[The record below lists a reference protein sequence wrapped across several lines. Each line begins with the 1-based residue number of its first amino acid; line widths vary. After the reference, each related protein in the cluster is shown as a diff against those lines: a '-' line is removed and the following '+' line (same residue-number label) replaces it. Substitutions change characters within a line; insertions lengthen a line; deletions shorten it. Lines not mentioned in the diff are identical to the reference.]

1 LIQKRIAVSF
11 VLAFMSASVPGY
23 SQGLKKIFSRKD
35 KVDSNYVK
43 PYANELTVRTFL
55 SKKYTSIK
63 IPGSIKYPSFS
74 YQPNT
79 TLNFGIGAT
88 YRSFSLNLAYGIPLL
103 NGDDATK
110 GKTKYLDLQGHFYSR
125 KFAFDFF
132 GQFYKGYYLSTENFI
147 PGYSRYYIRPD
158 IRARLVGFSTYYV
171 FNNERF
177 SYRASMLQTERQ
189 TKSAGTFVLG
199 GGIYYGSIASDSTLV
214 PHEIADQYPQGDVGR
229 LRFIKIG
236 PGIGYAYTFVYKEHW
251 FATASVTLNPTLDLI
266 RENTALADK
275 DRTDISMNYT
285 SRVALGYNSRR
296 WIYTASWVN
305 NTLNMQGTFNDGQY
319 RMSTGN
325 YRLTVARRLT
335 LNRKAKKALKPADAI
350 INAPKK
356 ILQ

>member
-1 LIQKRIAVSF
+1 MFACICS
-11 VLAFMSASVPGY
+11 SVTVY
-23 SQGLKKIFSRKD
+23 SQGLKKMFSKKD

-43 PYANELTVRTFL
+43 PYANELTARTFL

-63 IPGSIKYPSFS
+63 IPGSISYPSFN

-103 NGDDATK
+103 NGDNAIK
-110 GKTKYLDLQGHFYSR
+110 GKTKYIDLQGHFYAR

-132 GQFYKGYYLSTENFI
+132 GQFYRGYYLSPENFI
-147 PGYSRYYIRPD
+147 PGHSGYYIRPD

-177 SYRASMLQTERQ
+177 SYRASMIQTERQ
-189 TKSAGTFVLG
+189 TKSAGTFLLG
-199 GGIYYGSIASDSTLV
+199 GDIYYGAIASDSTLV
-214 PHEIADQYPQGDVGR
+214 PHEIAEKYPQGDVGR
-229 LRFIKIG
+229 LRFIKVG
-236 PGIGYAYTFVYKEHW
+236 PGIGYAYTFVYKEHL
-251 FATASVTLNPTLDLI
+251 FATGSITLNPSLDLI
-266 RENTALADK
+266 RENTALEDK
-275 DRTDISMNYT
+275 DRTGISMNYT
-285 SRVALGYNSRR
+285 SRVAVGYNSRR

-325 YRLTVARRLT
+325 YRFTVARRFT
-335 LNRKAKKALKPADAI
+335 LNRKAKKAMKPADAI

-356 ILQ
+356 LLK